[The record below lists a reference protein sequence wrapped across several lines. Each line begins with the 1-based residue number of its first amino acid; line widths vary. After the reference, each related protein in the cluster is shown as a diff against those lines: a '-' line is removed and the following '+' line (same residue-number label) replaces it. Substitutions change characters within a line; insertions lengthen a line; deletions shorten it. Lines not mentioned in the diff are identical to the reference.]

1 MRVPGHP
8 LPQRI
13 VSIMSTP
20 KVLASGRFT
29 GGMLILVCREDRG
42 LNPIFENHAE
52 KAIEYTKEMKRDLRR
67 REQRPDRIIG
77 LYQTRTIERLLEKP
91 DRRHAFSPKTVG
103 QTIRTTPF
111 RKDRKNVVFPFLV
124 IEAKSET
131 SQSSFSDIDMQ
142 TAFVIRELVALQEQ
156 LERAASGLGHA
167 KWDAAPLVWYI
178 SYRGEQWRL
187 HAAFPRPQGDVG
199 AVVRCSSPT
208 VNGVKSTGAIDL
220 LIARSRMWL
229 GCGAAT

>member
-1 MRVPGHP
+1 MPRHP
-8 LPQRI
+8 LQQRI
-13 VSIMSTP
+13 VSIMSIP
-20 KVLASGRFT
+20 NVPASGRFT

-52 KAIEYTKEMKRDLRR
+52 EAIKYTKEMQRDLRR
-67 REQRPDRIIG
+67 REHRPDRIMG
-77 LYQTRTIERLLEKP
+77 LYQTGTIERLLEKP
-91 DRRHAFSPKTVG
+91 DQRHAFPSKTVG

-111 RKDRKNVVFPFLV
+111 RKGGEKVVFPFLV
-124 IEAKSET
+124 IEAKSEK
-131 SQSSFSDIDMQ
+131 SQSSFSGIDMQ
-142 TAFVIRELVALQEQ
+142 TAFAIRELVVLQEE

-187 HAAFPRPQGDVG
+187 HAAFPRPQGDTG

-208 VNGVKSTGAIDL
+208 VNGVKSTGAINL